1 MTETA
6 TATEKATSF
15 VWEMGT
21 DLTESESDWTGVDS
35 VEEPSE
41 EESEGETKSVV
52 TDCVQLQQLCS
63 VAAAAAVLYFFLLN
77 LS

>member
-21 DLTESESDWTGVDS
+21 DLTESDESDWTG